1 MLSNR
6 SRGCKKR
13 PRKTGASLHQGS
25 YLLRVAPRY
34 LAPGKG
40 RLGQQSRKRLE
51 DLLGEFAVEFA
62 DLLRLGN
69 KGLISL
75 LCEFGL
81 NLDRLVER
89 PHARELLDK
98 RRGLLK
104 RFPGVIAVGIRDGLN
119 ADREV
124 VRCRDCTD

>member
-13 PRKTGASLHQGS
+13 PRKTGASLHQGN
-25 YLLRVAPRY
+25 YLFSVAPRY

-51 DLLGEFAVEFA
+51 DLLVEFA

-124 VRCRDCTD
+124 VRW